1 MRALEDGEH
10 SPGDRYPLV
19 MRATHVCDAPNNNSN
34 NDDNNNNNVGFHET
48 APVRVLAVAPY
59 KFTFSAPVKGRWLGL
74 PLLTVF
80 AKEFAYIPP
89 VAAGNETPRASRDPR
104 VTIPAYV
111 EELRKGLL
119 CLRGREEE
127 CRAAGDAYADE
138 LRHLRPLPRPNENA
152 DATRGSPVEG
162 MATCSDAET
171 MTLLLSAVSPRLL
184 LRQKDVILHHVLR
197 REAPMPDGDPVH
209 ILRYDHVPCGSSPR
223 RLLFV
228 RKPHGLPV
236 HPSGRYRKNSVTS
249 ILEDVFGGTDAH
261 RYRAIPLKKE
271 EDRRRNVPQPADG
284 VECVAIRHKRYDF
297 ELIRVWVGDGYVT
310 RDAWE
315 ELRSRMTRQ
324 PSHGLKV
331 FVVHRLDAAT
341 SGVLLFGLDSR
352 SARMTAE
359 LMAQKGVPDDKDAFM
374 PVAGCTKQYIAR
386 VHGRFCVDNLA
397 ETQHHCTY
405 GDRNLFAS
413 SSLNESLG
421 KLSARPAC
429 WLRVDRLI
437 GCLSYHKSLYW
448 CPDAA
453 LTESWL
459 SEKEKW
465 EKDAKEQQQSESML
479 KGHAAGRKRGVPFGD
494 AAALEAKHERMR
506 QLTRGGRAKATAAS
520 DGEVNNDSRHPEES
534 TSKIQTQ
541 RLKESM
547 KQAITLIRLLAYD
560 AACDESVVECLLLT
574 GRTHQVRVH
583 LASLGHPIRGDKKYI
598 RLAADSPSI
607 PLRTDVRDEEEED
620 EEEEEEL
627 KGYLSSHGIFL
638 HAWRYTLRYAAGEAP
653 EVLEAPPPAWA
664 LTGEEG
670 GAITD
675 PMASPCV

>member
-1 MRALEDGEH
+1 M
-10 SPGDRYPLV
+10 
-19 MRATHVCDAPNNNSN
+19 
-34 NDDNNNNNVGFHET
+34 
-48 APVRVLAVAPY
+48 
-59 KFTFSAPVKGRWLGL
+59 
-74 PLLTVF
+74 
-80 AKEFAYIPP
+80 
-89 VAAGNETPRASRDPR
+89 
-104 VTIPAYV
+104 
-111 EELRKGLL
+111 GLL

-127 CRAAGDAYADE
+127 CRAAGDAYAEE
-138 LRHLRPLPRPNENA
+138 LRHLCPLPRPNETA
-152 DATRGSPVEG
+152 DAARESPVES
-162 MATCSDAET
+162 MATCSDAEN
-171 MTLLLSAVSPRLL
+171 MALLLSAVSPRLL

-197 REAPMPDGDPVH
+197 REAPISDGDPVL
-209 ILRYDHVPCGSSPR
+209 ILRYDHVPCGSPPR
-223 RLLFV
+223 RLLVV

-261 RYRAIPLKKE
+261 RYHAVPLEKE
-271 EDRRRNVPQPADG
+271 EDRGENVPRPADG
-284 VECVAIRHKRYDF
+284 VECVSIRHKRYGF

-315 ELRSRMTRQ
+315 ELHSRMTRQ

-341 SGVLLFGLDSR
+341 SGVLLFGLDSP

-359 LMAQKGVPDDKDAFM
+359 LLAQKGAPDDKDAFM
-374 PVAGCTKQYIAR
+374 SVAGCTKQYIAR
-386 VHGRFCVDNLA
+386 VHGHFCVDKLA

-405 GDRNLFAS
+405 DDCQLFSS
-413 SSLNESLG
+413 SSLNESSG
-421 KLSARPAC
+421 KHSARPAC

-459 SEKEKW
+459 NEKEKS
-465 EKDAKEQQQSESML
+465 EKDAKEQQQNASTVKE
-479 KGHAAGRKRGVPFGD
+479 HVAGRKRGVPFGD

-506 QLTRGGRAKATAAS
+506 QLTRGGRAKAIAAS
-520 DGEVNNDSRHPEES
+520 DGKKNDDSRHPEGS
-534 TSKIQTQ
+534 TSGIQTQ

-547 KQAITLIRLLAYD
+547 KEAITLIRLLAYD
-560 AACDESVVECLLLT
+560 AAFDESVVECLLLT

-598 RLAADSPSI
+598 RLAADPPSI
-607 PLRTDVRDEEEED
+607 PLRADSRDEEERD

-627 KGYLSSHGIFL
+627 NGYLLSQGIFL

-664 LTGEEG
+664 LTVEEKRS
-670 GAITD
+670 D
-675 PMASPCV
+675 H